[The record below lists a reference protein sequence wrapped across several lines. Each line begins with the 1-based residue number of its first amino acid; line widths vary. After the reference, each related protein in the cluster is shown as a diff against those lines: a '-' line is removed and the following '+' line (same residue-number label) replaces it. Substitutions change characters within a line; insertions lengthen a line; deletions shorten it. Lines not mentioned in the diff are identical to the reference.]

1 MTDATK
7 PLVTVGMP
15 VYNGGEALKTALT
28 QMLAQTHANLEVLVS
43 DNQSTDGTEAYM
55 REIAERDSRV
65 RYVRQPENIGQGG
78 NFTYVLENATGEYF
92 SFAAHDDRREPF
104 FVESALDALQSDNEA
119 VAGLP
124 RFYATSKRG
133 RLFEKRKFKTMDRLR
148 DDDPYV
154 RVASFLLDDENAHKC
169 NFLYGVWKREA
180 LLDTFRLFQ
189 KLIDRHTATRHVASI
204 DTAILSY
211 ALSKGKFVLAD
222 RLGFYKA
229 HRSLVYDN
237 FLAKLYYYVY
247 RVYRFFFPVVK
258 SKGKKY
264 VDILDEWRE
273 SATGMIDAVLKET
286 TLEEY
291 QRRHILE
298 EFRRKYRNKPIGN

>member
-1 MTDATK
+1 MSRSHV
-7 PLVTVGMP
+7 VTIGLP
-15 VYNGGEALKTALT
+15 VFNGARYIGTVLDDLLSQTHDDLALLISDNASEDDTESICREYADRDPRVVYIRQEKNLGGAPNFDFV
-28 QMLAQTHANLEVLVS
+28 LAQAKSEFF
-43 DNQSTDGTEAYM
+43 M
-55 REIAERDSRV
+55 
-65 RYVRQPENIGQGG
+65 
-78 NFTYVLENATGEYF
+78 
-92 SFAAHDDRREPF
+92 FAAHDDRYEPF
-104 FVESALDALQSDNEA
+104 FLEESLRALKETPGALTA
-119 VAGLP
+119 MT
-124 RFYATSKRG
+124 RFHAKSKRG
-133 RLFEKRKFKTMDRLR
+133 RPFEKRRFASDFSKLA
-148 DDDPYV
+148 DDDPYI
-154 RVASFLLDDENAHKC
+154 RVASFLLDEEHAHKC
-169 NFLYGVWKREA
+169 NFIYGVW
-180 LLDTFRLFQ
+180 RLEEMK
-189 KLIDRHTATRHVASI
+189 KLFAETRATIHRDSAAKPVASI